1 MKTYHWNACEI
12 DNSITELRYFVHV
25 FRTFDEPDPCFALL
39 TDTSDQQVRLLPSDV
54 GLSVLDFLLESE
66 NRDIPSQNGSL
77 FLIELFP
84 QTEAIVNDEIQ
95 LAGHAYRFKQ
105 AVAPPV
111 RKKIQR

>member
-1 MKTYHWNACEI
+1 M
-12 DNSITELRYFVHV
+12 F
-25 FRTFDEPDPCFALL
+25 FRTFDEPDPYFDFL
-39 TDTSDQQVRLLPSDV
+39 TDTSDQKVSFLPSDV
-54 GLSVLDFLLESE
+54 GVSVFDLLLENE
-66 NRDIPSQNGSL
+66 NRDIPCRNGSL

-95 LAGHAYRFKQ
+95 LAGHACRFKQ